1 MVDCRASVCPD
12 CPSAYAGLLGNLV
25 DPRGG
30 RCAFRCVSL
39 ASRQPI
45 PPRWFGTFGLA
56 VVRRGLLVRQR
67 VDAYGAATAID
78 ALGPG
83 AAAPLSEGGEVSA
96 GGYAADDALIC
107 LCPRRSLRAAVE
119 SAAPTASD
127 VIALHASALE
137 RIERMAESRGRS
149 TALARVASLL
159 CALADTLSP
168 PRHLDLIPATLQ
180 QRDLAALL
188 AMRHESVCRA
198 LGTLERRKALL
209 RGDDGIRILDRA
221 MLESA

>member
-1 MVDCRASVCPD
+1 
-12 CPSAYAGLLGNLV
+12 L
-25 DPRGG
+25 
-30 RCAFRCVSL
+30 RCVSL

-45 PPRWFGTFGLA
+45 PPRWFGTYGLA

-67 VDAYGAATAID
+67 VDACGAATAID

-83 AAAPLSEGGEVSA
+83 GAAPLSEGGEVSG

-107 LCPRRSLRAAVE
+107 LCPRRALR
-119 SAAPTASD
+119 SAIEEAPPTAAD
-127 VIALHASALE
+127 VISLHAAALE
-137 RIERMAESRGRS
+137 RIERMAEARGRA
-149 TALARVASLL
+149 TALSRVASLV

-168 PRHLDLIPATLQ
+168 PRRLDLIPASLQ

-198 LGTLERRKALL
+198 LGTLEGREGLL
-209 RGDDGIRILDRA
+209 RGDDGIRILDRSI
-221 MLESA
+221 LESA